1 MIHKINRYS
10 YWFALTLLITGVWVL
25 LSKNTDVTNIAMIFL
40 LTLAIC
46 TFLNVAL
53 NVIFKF
59 QAPWYFQYHQDIFYD
74 TQWDWEWNLKK
85 EILNLKPTCPAC
97 QSELLYHFDTLLHQT
112 EFVCEKCN
120 KQIANVNSSHRN
132 FVVESVKK
140 SIVRKLKKEDSSF

>member
-59 QAPWYFQYHQDIFYD
+59 QAPWYFQYHQ
-74 TQWDWEWNLKK
+74 E
-85 EILNLKPTCPAC
+85 
-97 QSELLYHFDTLLHQT
+97 
-112 EFVCEKCN
+112 
-120 KQIANVNSSHRN
+120 
-132 FVVESVKK
+132 
-140 SIVRKLKKEDSSF
+140 